1 MFKVYLYYFLM
12 VSVKTKCCERITCSV
27 SSSYLLTEVI
37 RNVVTYFDVLD
48 WLISLCALFLS
59 VTLVSQCYS

>member
-1 MFKVYLYYFLM
+1 ML
-12 VSVKTKCCERITCSV
+12 CSV

-59 VTLVSQCYS
+59 SGISVLLLA